1 MRRWRCTV
9 CGYVHIGNEP
19 PETCPVCGAGREA
32 FVDEGPAAQGEEAFR
47 RAIMP
52 VLWRISYGLYILGV
66 RRDERLNAMTTNTL
80 VQVAEDPLLVTVAV
94 TKTNLSWEFLRANP
108 VAAVSILSEEGY
120 GLARHFGLQSGRNVD
135 KLSSVPHRLAGNGC
149 PIVIGPASLGFLE
162 LELVPGAELDAGSH
176 TVFLARVTNGAP
188 LGEGRPLTYARYQ
201 EIKRAA
207 GLPGSGAP
215 PPP

>member
-9 CGYVHIGNEP
+9 CGYVHIGSEP

-32 FVDEGPAAQGEEAFR
+32 FVDEGPAAEREEAFR
-47 RAIMP
+47 QAVMP

-66 RRDERLNAMTTNTL
+66 RHGDRANVMTTNTL
-80 VQVAEDPLLVTVAV
+80 IQVAEDPLLVTVAV
-94 TKTNLSWEFLRANP
+94 NKGNLSWEFLRANP

-120 GLARHFGLQSGRNVD
+120 ALARHCGLQSGRRVD
-135 KLSSVPHRLAGNGC
+135 KLAGIPHRPAGNGC
-149 PIVIGPASLGFLE
+149 PIIIGPASLGFLE
-162 LELVPGAELDAGSH
+162 LSLVPGAELDAGTH
-176 TVFLARVTNGAP
+176 TVFLARITNGAT

-201 EIKRAA
+201 EIKKGA
-207 GLPGSGAP
+207 GLPGGGAP